1 MLKIDLTD
9 PACFARA
16 YRDHRARAFSIAN
29 RVLRDP
35 AAAEDVVQD
44 VFAEIWSRPRA
55 FDARRGSLSTYI
67 GVLARCRAIDQQR
80 SRKAREAALARA
92 AAAEPPPDPHESP
105 AETTIRAD
113 ERGRTLRA
121 LDELPAEQRDAV
133 LLNFG
138 GGLTVPEIARVTGIP
153 LGTAKSRVR
162 LGLRKSRTLLEA
174 A

>member
-1 MLKIDLTD
+1 VH
-9 PACFARA
+9 FARA
-16 YRDHRARAFSIAN
+16 YRDHRARAHSIAN

-44 VFAEIWSRPRA
+44 VFAEIWARPRS
-55 FDARRGSLSTYI
+55 FDARRGSVSTYI
-67 GVLARCRAIDQQR
+67 GVLTRSRAIDHQR
-80 SRKAREAALARA
+80 TRKAREAALARVV
-92 AAAEPPPDPHESP
+92 AAEPPPDPHESP
-105 AETTIRAD
+105 AEATIRAD
-113 ERGRTLRA
+113 ERGRALRA

-138 GGLTVPEIARVTGIP
+138 GGLTVPEIARITGIP

-162 LGLRKSRTLLEA
+162 LGLRRSRTLLEA